1 MLKKHIFIIFLIS
14 CAFAYSTVFAGITGT
29 LSGTVTDKK
38 TGQIL
43 PGASVL
49 VEGTTMGAMV
59 NRNGHFII
67 YNLPAGD
74 YDLNIEM
81 IGYSQLN
88 IKEVSINVDLTT
100 NLDIQ
105 ISAEVLSLK
114 EVTITEENKLIK
126 RDITSSTYFISG
138 KEINDGLPIDSY
150 LDAVAILPGVV
161 GTHIRGGRE
170 TDVIYLLDGLPLQG
184 VFSRALASY
193 VPNNSITEMMVQTGG
208 FSAEYGNA
216 SAGIINVTTKNGY
229 NRPSGDFRFYGDF
242 FDNELFQN
250 DKTRRLEFN
259 LGGPLILGLGGP
271 LINAKYFFSGDMNY
285 SDTQHKNQLST
296 HYSSPI
302 FTNYNINSKISF
314 EVSNNTIL
322 SFQAIASNWEWRQFD
337 PQWALNPQ
345 GLAKRKH
352 YSHRFSIGLTHTLSQ
367 NVFASIKAAQYRNKR
382 RVLGEVID
390 GAPNLIFE
398 DPKNPSSNIIDG
410 TQPWNEKTIEE
421 TQLLKFD
428 LVAQISE
435 GHFFKTGIDIQNY
448 ILDSKNLNFNP
459 TATFDGNSLVY
470 NRIQDDFRYKPQ
482 YYSIYFEDQLK
493 YKGLTA
499 NLGLRYDVFDPKADF
514 EEENQGVK
522 NAGNSINSRLFANES
537 SKNKPLAPR
546 LGISLPLSKDER
558 LHLNYG
564 WYYQMPSLYYLYVN
578 SSANVEGYLPYVSNA
593 SIEPIKTI
601 STEFSYKKIVSND
614 LLFVFTGFIKKYRN
628 LIDTQTVLLSDSLR
642 NNGLITQGYTRYI
655 NSAQGQT
662 AGFEATLQKRLTH
675 NLATRINYTYMKARG
690 TSSSAEEDFNNAAKQ
705 SAENE
710 IKQFP
715 LSWDQRHS
723 IVLNADYKTKSLDIN
738 ILYRLLS
745 PLPFT
750 SPESEI
756 PNSSRL
762 SWRNLLDIRLKLK
775 PSRFLNGK
783 LTPFVEFRNLFD
795 DDNTIEQ
802 IDNTGIQSYRL
813 FDPISSEHGRRFRMG
828 MILKF

>member
-1 MLKKHIFIIFLIS
+1 MVYHS
-14 CAFAYSTVFAGITGT
+14 VYAGITGT
-29 LSGTVTDKK
+29 LSGTVTDKE
-38 TGQIL
+38 TAQIL
-43 PGASVL
+43 PGAFIL
-49 VEGTTMGAMV
+49 VEGTTMGSMA
-59 NRNGHFII
+59 NRNGYFII
-67 YNLPAGD
+67 YNLPAGN
-74 YDLNIEM
+74 YDLRIKM
-81 IGYSQLN
+81 IGYSQLK
-88 IKEVSINVDLTT
+88 IKDVIINVDLTT
-100 NLDIQ
+100 NLNIE
-105 ISAEVLSLK
+105 ISAEVLPLAP
-114 EVTITEENKLIK
+114 VTITDEKKLIK
-126 RDITSSTYFISG
+126 KDITSSTYFISG
-138 KEINDGLPIDSY
+138 EEINDGLPIDSY

-193 VPNNSITEMMVQTGG
+193 VPNSSITEMMVQTGG

-216 SAGIINVTTKNGY
+216 SAGIINITTKNGY
-229 NRPSGDFRFYGDF
+229 NRPSGDFKFYGDF
-242 FDNELFQN
+242 LNNDLFQN
-250 DKTRRLEFN
+250 DRTRRLEFN
-259 LGGPLILGLGGP
+259 LGGPLVIGLGGP
-271 LINAKYFFSGDMNY
+271 LINAKYFLSADLNY
-285 SDTQHKNQLST
+285 SDTQHKNQLSA
-296 HYSSPI
+296 HYDSPI

-314 EVSNNTIL
+314 EVTNNTLL
-322 SFQAIASNWEWRQFD
+322 SFQAIASNWDWRQFD

-345 GLAKRKH
+345 GIAKRKH
-352 YSHRFSIGLTHTLSQ
+352 YSHRFSLGLTHTFSQ

-390 GAPNLIFE
+390 GAPNLVFE
-398 DPKNPSSNIIDG
+398 DPKNPSSNIISG
-410 TQPWNEKTIEE
+410 TQPWDENTIEE

-428 LVAQISE
+428 LVAQIST
-435 GHFFKTGIDIQNY
+435 GHFLKTGIDIQNY
-448 ILDSKNLNFNP
+448 VIDSENLNFIP
-459 TATFDGNSLVY
+459 TTTLNGGNLVY
-470 NRIQDDFRYKPQ
+470 NRIQDDFRYKPK

-493 YKGLTA
+493 HKGLTA
-499 NLGLRYDVFDPKADF
+499 NLGLRYDVFDPNANFK
-514 EEENQGVK
+514 EENQNVK
-522 NAGNSINSRLFANES
+522 NVSNSINSRLFVNKS

-578 SSANVEGYLPYVSNA
+578 SSENVEGYLPYVSNA
-593 SIEPIKTI
+593 NIESIKTI
-601 STEFSYKKIVSND
+601 STEFSYKKIVSDD

-628 LIDTQTVLLSDSLR
+628 LIDTQTVLLPDSLLK
-642 NNGLITQGYTRYI
+642 NSLITQGYTRYV
-655 NSAQGQT
+655 NSAKGQT
-662 AGFEATLQKRLTH
+662 AGFEATLQKRLTP
-675 NLATRINYTYMKARG
+675 NLSTRINYTYMKAKG

-705 SAENE
+705 SVDNE
-710 IKQFP
+710 IKEFP

-723 IVLNADYKTKSLDIN
+723 IVLNADYDSKNINLN

-756 PNSSRL
+756 PNDSRS

-775 PSRFLNGK
+775 PSKLLSGK
-783 LTPFVEFRNLFD
+783 LTPFVEIRNIFD

-802 IDNTGIQSYRL
+802 LDNTGVQSYRL